1 MNNPPRKRART
12 PFDPATAP
20 PSKSQRKRDAHA
32 LHALG
37 ETLARI
43 APAKRAS
50 LPLPEALADALR
62 AADELQNAHGARKR
76 QLKFIAKLL
85 RDTETAPIEAALAR
99 HQGKDL
105 AEAARF
111 KRIEAWRDR
120 LLEEDEPAIPTAL
133 AAFPTA
139 STERLRELLRNVRH
153 TTGDAQ
159 HGARRAL
166 FRYLRECAM
175 PSEDPPHGE

>member
-1 MNNPPRKRART
+1 MNHPHHKRERP

-37 ETLARI
+37 ETLVRI
-43 APAKRAS
+43 APAKRAT

-62 AADELQNAHGARKR
+62 AADQIQNAHGARKR

-85 RDTETAPIEAALAR
+85 RDTDTAPIEAALAR

-111 KRIEAWRDR
+111 KRIETWRDR
-120 LLEEDEPAIPTAL
+120 LLDEGEATIAAAL
-133 AAFPTA
+133 AAFPKATV
-139 STERLRELLRNVRH
+139 ERLRELLQVAQY

-166 FRYLRECAM
+166 FRYLRDCDARGDDA
-175 PSEDPPHGE
+175 PSEA